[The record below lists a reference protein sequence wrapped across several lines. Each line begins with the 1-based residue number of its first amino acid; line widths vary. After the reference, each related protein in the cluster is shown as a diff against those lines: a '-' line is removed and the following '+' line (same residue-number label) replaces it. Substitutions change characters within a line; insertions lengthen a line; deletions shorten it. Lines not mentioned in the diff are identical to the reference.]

1 MVGGGAIGGVDR
13 TTREL
18 RRAEA
23 GRAEW
28 FGCVVVWSWKRPRG
42 RGQRMRRPARWLP
55 RGASP
60 IYCVAII
67 YLVKATLLLFFLN
80 EKATVL
86 VTCSRAWSHGGEG
99 AGEVENIFFMI
110 QVSGEG
116 SRDFH
121 GLLELRSGFPWM
133 LT

>member
-60 IYCVAII
+60 LDIV
-67 YLVKATLLLFFLN
+67 YLVKSKAYCFF
-80 EKATVL
+80 ERKKATVL
-86 VTCSRAWSHGGEG
+86 
-99 AGEVENIFFMI
+99 
-110 QVSGEG
+110 
-116 SRDFH
+116 
-121 GLLELRSGFPWM
+121 LPWRK
-133 LT
+133 